1 MPTGYT
7 ADLHDGKPVTFEQF
21 VLKCSRAMGAA
32 IMQRDDS
39 LDVEIKER
47 TLDDHYVER
56 VAKSALR
63 LQEAM
68 SRPMSEWEALQEA
81 AIADA
86 DAYRTKYVADETAM
100 EARYRAMLE
109 KVRAW
114 VPPTD
119 EHFGLKKF
127 MIEQIESSIGFD
139 CIGYTPSVPERT
151 SPEEYAQTE
160 IARVARDHARDID
173 ELAKERERVASQNAW
188 VRALRDSLGRTDAQ

>member
-7 ADLHDGKPVTFEQF
+7 ADLHDGKPITFEQF

-47 TLDDHYVER
+47 TLDDHYAER

-68 SRPMSEWEALQEA
+68 NRSMSEWEALQEA

-86 DAYRTKYVADETAM
+86 DAYRTKYVADVTAM

-109 KVRAW
+109 QVRAW
-114 VPPTD
+114 APPTD
-119 EHFGLKKF
+119 EHLGLKKF
-127 MIEQIESSIGFD
+127 MIEQIESSISFD
-139 CIGYTPSVPERT
+139 CIGYTPPVPERT

-188 VRALRDSLGRTDAQ
+188 VRALRDSLTP